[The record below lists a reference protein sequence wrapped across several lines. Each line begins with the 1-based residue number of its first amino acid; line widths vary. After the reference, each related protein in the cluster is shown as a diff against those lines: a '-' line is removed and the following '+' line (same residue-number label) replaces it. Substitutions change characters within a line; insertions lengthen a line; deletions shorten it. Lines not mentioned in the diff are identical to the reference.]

1 MADNSVTLDIRY
13 CGFTFRSGACLVV
26 LGFLFVVMGCSGV
39 QTFPNRVSPGE
50 TVAVAAGWKHNYA
63 RNNITATITP
73 SGGSPIPIMPEQIRA
88 SINLYPDPLASLVLS
103 NETGTNISPNS
114 ATFPIPMNTVFTG
127 NDADWWQ
134 TTVFIDLPDKGLSPG
149 LANITISNPQ
159 GESVT
164 TTVTIVDPDPSF
176 GGTKDIFNAELAG
189 PLGDQHLKS
198 LERVDHYV
206 VSFSGSEIP
215 YAVQLDLDYANL
227 TGYVV
232 NPKGLSKNL
241 SWTDN
246 VGNSTYRVL
255 LMPSNQVK
263 GFRAMTD
270 LKFYVAAVA
279 GTQAT
284 ASLSVVPGSVL
295 AFDQNGDSVAGGV
308 DVNVSLVHGAA
319 GLN

>member
-1 MADNSVTLDIRY
+1 MRFFSFL
-13 CGFTFRSGACLVV
+13 GV
-26 LGFLFVVMGCSGV
+26 LGFFFAVLGCSGV
-39 QTFPNRVSPGE
+39 QTFPNRVAPGE
-50 TVAVAAGWKHNYA
+50 TVGVAAGWKHNFA

-73 SGGSPIPIMPEQIRA
+73 SGGSAVVITPDRIRA

-114 ATFPIPMNTVFTG
+114 GSYPMPINTVFSG
-127 NDADWWQ
+127 DDADWWQ
-134 TTVFIDLPDKGLSPG
+134 TTVFIDIPDSGLPPG
-149 LANITISNPQ
+149 LADLTISNPQ

-164 TTVTIVDPDPSF
+164 TSVRIVDPDPSY
-176 GGTKDIFNAELAG
+176 GGSADVFDAELAG
-189 PLGDQHLKS
+189 PLADQHLTS

-206 VSFSGSEIP
+206 VSFSGSEVP
-215 YAVQLDLDYANL
+215 YAVQLDLAYADL
-227 TGYVV
+227 TAYVV
-232 NPKGLSKNL
+232 NPRGLSKSL

-246 VGNSTYRVL
+246 TGNSSYRVL
-255 LMPSNQVK
+255 LMPSNQVQ

-284 ASLSVVPGSVL
+284 ASLGVVPGSVQ
-295 AFDQNGDSVAGGV
+295 AFDQNGDAVAGGV
-308 DVNVSLVHGAA
+308 AVDVSLVRGAA